1 MDAFKIGN
9 RKWIGRKKGGGDRS
23 RCDVGLFFGHL
34 DSQHLTYLV
43 VHVPPHEQTHDKIFR
58 LFAFVYLFRR

>member
-1 MDAFKIGN
+1 MGMGETGLAEQE
-9 RKWIGRKKGGGDRS
+9 GGGDSS
-23 RCDVGLFFGHL
+23 RCEVGLFFGHL

-58 LFAFVYLFRR
+58 VFFFLFVYTCLGDC